1 MNGGYQATISASDAP
16 PWALTIALDED
27 NLKLCHTWPVHGPG
41 EGGGGEGWGRGGG
54 VGAETKEAFFKQEWK
69 EVCSIFPDR
78 MFWYGLVD
86 TMDYEISL

>member
-41 EGGGGEGWGRGGG
+41 EGGGGEGGGG
-54 VGAETKEAFFKQEWK
+54 W
-69 EVCSIFPDR
+69 
-78 MFWYGLVD
+78 GLRQKKH
-86 TMDYEISL
+86 SLSRSGRRYVQFSLIGCFGMG